1 MIEICTVGGYSEVG
15 QNMTAIRY
23 KDEVVILDMGLEL
36 DSYIRYKGEEEV
48 EKLSKK
54 ELINIGAIPDD
65 NSIKDWKNNVVAII
79 PSHGHLDHIG
89 AIPFMAK
96 IYDCPIIC
104 SPYTAEIIKRIL
116 EDKRIKLPNQIN
128 SLDVNGTTKI
138 SDNITIEFVSMTH
151 SIPDTVMVVIHT
163 PEEVVIYGNDF
174 KLDDTPTLGQPPNYK
189 RLKEIGDN
197 NPKLL
202 ILDSLYS
209 WKEGKTPSEKKA
221 RDMLEEALVSKI
233 NEDKG
238 IIITTFSSHIARLRS
253 IVEFGKA
260 MGRKVVFLGRSMA
273 KYCYAAE
280 DIGIVNFTDDVKICR
295 YKRQVQKELNK
306 IDKEGR
312 ENYIIVATGHQGEPE
327 AILSRITNGEFG
339 YEIFPEDN
347 IIFSCSVIPSSQSI
361 KNRKEL
367 KEKLQKKGINVLKG
381 LHASG
386 HGCREDHKKVIELL
400 RPQHIIPAHGD
411 KEKTTGLLDLAVK
424 IGYEKEKIHIMENGM
439 KLNIE

>member
-367 KEKLQKKGINVLKG
+367 EEKLQKK
-381 LHASG
+381 
-386 HGCREDHKKVIELL
+386 
-400 RPQHIIPAHGD
+400 
-411 KEKTTGLLDLAVK
+411 
-424 IGYEKEKIHIMENGM
+424 
-439 KLNIE
+439 